1 MRREPFSHRPEGW
14 LLDCLCSV
22 VVAGGRSE
30 VAGSVLDRALRKR
43 EYARLADIFGGEG
56 TASLAAC
63 GRAARVFSVLLTVY
77 PLEQEIEQKVTSNDA
92 KRQKH
97 RKRHR
102 DLTRTGVNAK
112 PELGKNRSGK
122 AKKS

>member
-1 MRREPFSHRPEGW
+1 MHG
-14 LLDCLCSV
+14 
-22 VVAGGRSE
+22 
-30 VAGSVLDRALRKR
+30 ALRER
-43 EYARLADIFGGEG
+43 ENARLADFFGGEG
-56 TASLAAC
+56 AASLAAC
-63 GRAARVFSVLLTVY
+63 SRAAGVISVLLTVY
-77 PLEQEIEQKVTSNDA
+77 PLKQGIEQEVTSKNA

-122 AKKS
+122 ARKS